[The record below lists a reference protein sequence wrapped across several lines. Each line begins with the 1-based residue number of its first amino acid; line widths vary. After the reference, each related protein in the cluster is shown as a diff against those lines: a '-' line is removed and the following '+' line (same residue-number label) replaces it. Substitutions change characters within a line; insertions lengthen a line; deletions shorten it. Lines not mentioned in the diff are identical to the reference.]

1 MNMLKRLTVTL
12 LAAALFCT
20 SFLASIACAETTRVE
35 TTENGRVVRAVWQ
48 DSDGQTVTGPD
59 GYAEIRYKY
68 GRGIVTEQYF
78 DENGAPVPA
87 RGGYYRKMITRD
99 GKNRVA
105 EIAYQDENGSLMLNS
120 DGYARVTMLYTSFG
134 GMTFL
139 RYFGT
144 DKKKVTVP
152 SLGYAEIATV
162 YSGKGV
168 TSRTW
173 YDENGKPVD
182 NIQGFAAMKQK
193 LNKSYQPVR
202 TWYEHADGTP
212 ATGPDGWSI
221 CERERDKKGREIS
234 VKYYDTNGQLTDR
247 GAGYAWEETRYDG
260 NDRLVTRYGLDGQV
274 IPVAGGAVT
283 IRYRMK
289 DNRVTAESY
298 MSADGGL
305 TDGPLGVCT
314 VAYEYDYDGRIETVR
329 YQNASGEN
337 VLCSLG
343 YAGYRET
350 RDEDGAVTSRVYLG
364 PDGKA
369 MEIPGGYAE
378 ERYIYNS
385 IKELTGTRRYDLNGN
400 IVP

>member
-1 MNMLKRLTVTL
+1 MNMLKRLTVAV
-12 LAAALFCT
+12 LAAVIFCASFGMTAAL
-20 SFLASIACAETTRVE
+20 AETKLAE
-35 TTENGRVVRAVWQ
+35 TTENGRVVKAVWQ
-48 DSDGQTVTGPD
+48 DGSGNTVTGPD
-59 GYAEIRYKY
+59 GWAEIRYKY
-68 GRGIVTEQYF
+68 GRGVVTEQYF
-78 DENGAPVPA
+78 DENGAPVAA
-87 RGGYYRKMITRD
+87 RGGYYRKMTTRD
-99 GKNRVA
+99 GKNRIT

-144 DKKKVTVP
+144 GRQKVMVP

-173 YDENGKPVD
+173 NNENDQLVD
-182 NIQGFAAMKQK
+182 NRQGFAAMKQK
-193 LNKSYQPVR
+193 LNKNYQPVR

-212 ATGPDGWSI
+212 ATGPDGWSS
-221 CERERDKKGREIS
+221 CVRERDKKGREIS
-234 VKYYDTNGQLTDR
+234 VKYYDESGTITDR

-260 NDRLVTRYGLDGQV
+260 NDRLVTRYGLDGQAV
-274 IPVAGGAVT
+274 PVSEKAVT
-283 IRYRMK
+283 IRYRMQN
-289 DNRVTAESY
+289 DLVTAESY
-298 MSADGGL
+298 LSADGGL

-314 VAYEYDYDGRIETVR
+314 VAYGYDYDGRIETVR
-329 YQNASGEN
+329 YLNASGEN

-343 YAGYRET
+343 YAGYREA
-350 RDEDGAVTSRVYLG
+350 RDADGAVISRTYLG
-364 PDGKA
+364 TDGKA
-369 MEIPGGYAE
+369 MMIPGGYAE

-385 IKELTGTRRYDLNGN
+385 IKELTGTRKYDLNGN